1 MIIWCVEWKA
11 CIKPDVGIFPH
22 QWIVLEPLIKQS
34 ILNDQWLGIQ
44 NGVGT
49 EGNIPLCLLLVTSNP
64 RFKPLPTLTH
74 QGDQSDRSM
83 ADHGRHA
90 GDVVVTLFWLGA
102 QNSVFTERAESL
114 SFVAWL
120 RRSSHRPSGRHSHR
134 GNPVSIWDAIKNLEC

>member
-1 MIIWCVEWKA
+1 M
-11 CIKPDVGIFPH
+11 
-22 QWIVLEPLIKQS
+22 EPLIKQS

-44 NGVGT
+44 NGVGA
-49 EGNIPLCLLLVTSNP
+49 EGNIPICLLLVTSNP
-64 RFKPLPTLTH
+64 RFKPLPTLIH

-114 SFVAWL
+114 NLVDGL